1 MIIACVHTFFFKHV
15 NFANFSDINL
25 RELICKIYHVRANKM
40 YTALIFSN
48 FSTSNHGIF
57 YSRNYSNLLK
67 IHGIEGRQEHFIRK
81 TGSY

>member
-1 MIIACVHTFFFKHV
+1 MSSFCFLLITLCKKNLPMIIACVHTFFFKHV

-57 YSRNYSNLLK
+57 LL
-67 IHGIEGRQEHFIRK
+67 
-81 TGSY
+81 